1 MFICKSVPSF
11 NNKMSLRPC
20 LLSVIGL
27 CLAVAY
33 ECPLGYFGKGCTEHC
48 SGHCIKGEPCDHI
61 SGECTNGCQD
71 GYTGVRCSDSY
82 DAIFT
87 PSGNVCRAT
96 VGVAVGTCV
105 LLITGVIV
113 AVFVIRLKRRAKKI
127 TKNDRF
133 QNAHVDAT
141 IVYSEVSY
149 EKTEK
154 SPPSNKNIPVR
165 NLKDHIANLSSNDCA
180 GFKSEYEDIPRGEF
194 HPCWEAKKPENIS
207 KNRFLSIY
215 PYDHSRVILKTPSS
229 DKSDYIHANYIE
241 DARGKRVYIATQN
254 PKRGSI
260 FDFWNMIWQ
269 EEVYNI
275 VYLFNLQD
283 GHRIRVDY
291 YWPDVSKE
299 LKGGT
304 LIIKHIKETTYAE
317 YTVRQLKIHNQT
329 TRADRHVTIFN
340 YTAPSYQ
347 EAPDPLSLVLFH
359 RHVMKATAN
368 TAGRYTVVHC
378 SSGVGRTGTY
388 IALDALYR
396 EGEKT
401 GKINVPM
408 YVRTMRKDRMNMI
421 HSDEQYKL
429 LYHALMEAFSGPSRC
444 MATEKFVEAYQ
455 EQTCH
460 ANCRDVVQ
468 NISQSSEFEEL
479 QSLRKEYTQQD
490 HISGRAQIPAYY
502 TQSVLPVEKFMCCL
516 FYIKG
521 YNSYYNAVL
530 IQTPSWFPTENRS
543 KLNGLYVFKNISST
557 QASNVRITNLNIQ
570 KQGFIETDGCITV
583 IDCPTWEEGK
593 GTTDKRVLLDVI
605 KAVKTEKSDQEG
617 CIIVLSSDGA
627 TRCGPFCVVYNVL
640 EQISVDREVDIFT
653 TTRQLQVRRP
663 EFVST
668 LDEYQLCHDAVAEY
682 LINDR
687 VMETVTCKEKK

>member
-1 MFICKSVPSF
+1 MLSLVGFSQRDHTKTDGATRCGPFFVVYNVLEQISVDREVDIF
-11 NNKMSLRPC
+11 TTTRQLQVRRPEFVST
-20 LLSVIGL
+20 LVK
-27 CLAVAY
+27 
-33 ECPLGYFGKGCTEHC
+33 CPLGYFGKGCTEHC

-71 GYTGVRCSDSY
+71 GYTGVRCSDY
-82 DAIFT
+82 
-87 PSGNVCRAT
+87 
-96 VGVAVGTCV
+96 
-105 LLITGVIV
+105 
-113 AVFVIRLKRRAKKI
+113 
-127 TKNDRF
+127 DRF

-141 IVYSEVSY
+141 IVYSEGSY

-180 GFKSEYEDIPRGEF
+180 GFKSEYE
-194 HPCWEAKKPENIS
+194 
-207 KNRFLSIY
+207 
-215 PYDHSRVILKTPSS
+215 
-229 DKSDYIHANYIE
+229 
-241 DARGKRVYIATQN
+241 
-254 PKRGSI
+254 
-260 FDFWNMIWQ
+260 
-269 EEVYNI
+269 
-275 VYLFNLQD
+275 
-283 GHRIRVDY
+283 IRVDY

-421 HSDEQYKL
+421 HRDEQYKL
-429 LYHALMEAFSGPSRC
+429 LYHALMEAFGGPSRC

-468 NISQSSEFEEL
+468 NISQSSEFESYLEMD
-479 QSLRKEYTQQD
+479 SL
-490 HISGRAQIPAYY
+490 ISAQYPIPDNTEDFLRLIYDYGA
-502 TQSVLPVEKFMCCL
+502 SVV
-516 FYIKG
+516 
-521 YNSYYNAVL
+521 
-530 IQTPSWFPTENRS
+530 
-543 KLNGLYVFKNISST
+543 VFLGPINDIES
-557 QASNVRITNLNIQ
+557 
-570 KQGFIETDGCITV
+570 GFIETDACITV

-617 CIIVLSSDGA
+617 RIIVLSSDGA

-653 TTRQLQVRRP
+653 STRQLQVRRP